1 MYKTFSPDE
10 DSESGFIAPA
20 MIPVFAYA
28 FKEALIGMAVVN
40 QQGDILEVNEVL
52 CGMLG
57 YTRRELL
64 GMNKDDIVCA
74 AVGTG
79 DWMSRWKELA
89 ATKKLRMEKRFRH
102 KDGHWVWAM
111 LNVSLLPGTGGSFVY
126 YAQLQD
132 LTSRKAM
139 EEKLERSRQELG
151 PLFEYNP
158 DIVCIVDMKGHIVSI
173 NSTMRQVTGYETGE
187 LAGRHCKRFIFPGDL
202 VAAAELFEA
211 AKSGRTRT
219 GEFNVSRKDGSWIT
233 VEVNT
238 LPIQVGSHVEGI
250 YAIAKDVTRRRETE
264 ERLRT
269 SEKLSAVG
277 QLAAGV
283 AHEIRNPLTALKGF
297 TQFLQSGAEGKQEY
311 YEIMMSELNRI
322 DLILSELLML
332 AKPKASEFAWLN
344 PELVIRHVLALLEA
358 QAILKNVQ
366 FLTNVDGSLSGM
378 MGAENQLKQLFVNLL
393 KNAIEAMPDGGL
405 ITIRLQ
411 EQVDKRICFAIADQ
425 GSGIPQD
432 LIDKIGVPFYTTKD
446 QGSGLGMMV
455 SRKIVEEHKGTLQIE
470 SVIGEGT
477 IVYVRLPINR
487 ESGEMEEKRK

>member
-10 DSESGFIAPA
+10 DSESGFIAPS

-28 FKEALIGMAVVN
+28 FKEALIGMAVVD
-40 QQGDILEVNEVL
+40 QQGDILEVNAVL

-74 AVGTG
+74 AVGTE
-79 DWMSRWKELA
+79 DWMSRWKELF

-111 LNVSLLPGTGGSFVY
+111 LDVSLLPGTDGSSVY

-132 LTSRKAM
+132 LTGRKAM

-187 LAGRHCKRFIFPGDL
+187 LAGYPCKRLIFPEDL

-211 AKSGRTRT
+211 AKGGRART

-238 LPIQVGSHVEGI
+238 LPIQVGSRVEGI

-366 FLTNVDGSLSGM
+366 FLTNVDGSLSGII
-378 MGAENQLKQLFVNLL
+378 GAENQLKQLFVNLL

-411 EQVDKRICFAIADQ
+411 EQADKRICFAIADQ